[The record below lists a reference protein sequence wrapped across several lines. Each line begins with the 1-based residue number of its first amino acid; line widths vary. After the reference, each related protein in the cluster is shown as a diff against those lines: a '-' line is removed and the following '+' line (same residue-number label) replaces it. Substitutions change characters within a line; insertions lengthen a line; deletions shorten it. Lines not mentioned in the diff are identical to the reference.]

1 MFARTILWPAL
12 ILSFAIPVA
21 QEQKTIV
28 VTVLDKTGGV
38 VKDVAA
44 GDLAVLEDSAT
55 REVIEVKPVTEPLVV
70 AVLVDNTKPT
80 MGKDAP
86 TRELRAGLT
95 ALVTTLHASNPATE
109 IGLWEFAG
117 AGVMIQKPTVKTEDL
132 TKRINRMFP
141 SQSTGGVL
149 LEALVDASK
158 ELSKKPPQLRR
169 AIVSVSFNSPETS
182 TMDARE
188 CAIAIK
194 KARVTY
200 WAVSVQG
207 NADANTSASGG
218 SPVRELIINNVTQA
232 TGGVRLTAVTAI
244 SLEQQLKSVGDALV
258 SQYLVTY
265 ARPSGASAPANIQ
278 AFSKKGLKA
287 LTGPWVR

>member
-1 MFARTILWPAL
+1 M
-12 ILSFAIPVA
+12 
-21 QEQKTIV
+21 
-28 VTVLDKTGGV
+28 
-38 VKDVAA
+38 
-44 GDLAVLEDSAT
+44 
-55 REVIEVKPVTEPLVV
+55 

-132 TKRINRMFP
+132 TKRISRMFP
-141 SQSTGGVL
+141 GQQTGGVL

-158 ELSKKPPQLRR
+158 ELSKKSAELRR

-182 TMDARE
+182 TIEPRE
-188 CAIAIK
+188 CAIAMK
-194 KARVTY
+194 KAGVTY
-200 WAVSVQG
+200 WAVSIQG
-207 NADANTSASGG
+207 NADASTKRQRRQSGAG
-218 SPVRELIINNVTQA
+218 ADP
-232 TGGVRLTAVTAI
+232 
-244 SLEQQLKSVGDALV
+244 QQRHRGDG
-258 SQYLVTY
+258 
-265 ARPSGASAPANIQ
+265 RPSPHRGDRDLARTAAQVGRRSAGVAVSRHLRASVRRPDADEHPGV
-278 AFSKKGLKA
+278 SKKGLKA